1 MMPFAVIG
9 AEDQL
14 HVVQGRKVRGR
25 AYPWGVCET
34 DNAKHCDFAR
44 LRYVL
49 FRYILVVS
57 GVHIYI
63 FYSWTDHWHICTY
76 M

>member
-34 DNAKHCDFAR
+34 DNTKHCDFAR

-49 FRYILVVS
+49 FKYLYLFIVFYISILFIHVF
-57 GVHIYI
+57 ILY
-63 FYSWTDHWHICTY
+63 T
-76 M
+76 